1 MKVTDF
7 KDEAAIKLLA
17 DILDPT
23 AAIFGDAKVKT
34 VLAAVENG
42 TFTRAQAIS
51 EVLRLHPKEIM
62 AIMAALEGKKPEE
75 FHCNILTLPAK
86 IIELTE
92 DEELMVFFKSQ
103 VEEMMEKEPS
113 GSPMENIEEPETS
126 NTF

>member
-7 KDEAAIKLLA
+7 KGEAAITLLA
-17 DILDPT
+17 DILEPT
-23 AAIFGDAKVKT
+23 AKIFGDGKVKA
-34 VLAAVENG
+34 VLAALENG
-42 TFTRAQAIS
+42 TFSRAEAIA
-51 EVLRLHPKEIM
+51 EVLRIHPKEII
-62 AIMAALEGKKPEE
+62 AILAALEGKKPED
-75 FHCNILTLPAK
+75 FQCNILTLPAK

>member
-17 DILDPT
+17 DILEPT
-23 AAIFGDAKVKT
+23 AKIFGDTKT
-34 VLAAVENG
+34 RIALAAVQNG
-42 TFTRAQAIS
+42 TFTQAEAIS
-51 EVLRLHPKEIM
+51 AILRLHPKEIM
-62 AIMAALEGKKPEE
+62 AIMAALEGKKPED

-113 GSPMENIEEPETS
+113 GSPTENIAEPETS